1 MEIFITDG
9 QKAELE
15 HLHHTCRDKRECDR
29 IKAILLASEGW
40 SSVMIAQALRLH
52 ETTVN
57 RHISDYLN
65 HRKWKPENGGSQDYL
80 SETQIQAL
88 IAYLTANL
96 LPTTQVVIRLVKEE
110 WDKYIAFLRKY
121 YRNLPGTCRT
131 VLMTTSRFRILHLQ
145 VKWVYMNNKY
155 ETVIVLGAG
164 PIGLFSAFKILENNF
179 AENVLILDKRF
190 ISAYTFKGWAERSM
204 VVQFHRKL
212 FSLSYLPEIVKKCP
226 HGVLK
231 EDYEDNRKK
240 YSDLDHMS
248 IKNIQSTIL
257 ENMEKFYKNRFFM
270 VGLKDISSDNDI
282 VSISIFTEHF
292 DDNSILKNLNP
303 ELIVDATGYHSILMN
318 KTIGI
323 QFESE
328 YEYGS
333 ALKMTWPEHEMSH
346 VENKKTEFHDCHENT
361 IFFSEGN
368 SSVAEFSYPSDKFS
382 EFFEEC
388 GYSINHTSTKLPF
401 LKFDTT
407 PFSIKLPPFLD
418 KITSLKKDHFLY
430 KRAVDLFNTIRRNK
444 LSGIN
449 GLEFINYLQGFNWS
463 EADSLALVVRRIID
477 KRVTIENT
485 YANLEENFLD
495 LMKIRVIFVPSR
507 TERWLSTNKVTTKIN
522 LIFSNDN
529 NSLHNQIS
537 SVTACAVGD
546 SLASTDFRH
555 GLGINR
561 GFHTATR
568 LFQDKTDPEL
578 VRLELIQNSYSM
590 LDVINDNS
598 IFSRAISCRDWLIL

>member
-1 MEIFITDG
+1 MVGYQLHRSRHE
-9 QKAELE
+9 
-15 HLHHTCRDKRECDR
+15 HHTMDLV
-29 IKAILLASEGW
+29 IKNRPAYHT
-40 SSVMIAQALRLH
+40 SSMR
-52 ETTVN
+52 N
-57 RHISDYLN
+57 S
-65 HRKWKPENGGSQDYL
+65 NGPL
-80 SETQIQAL
+80 W
-88 IAYLTANL
+88 N
-96 LPTTQVVIRLVKEE
+96 
-110 WDKYIAFLRKY
+110 
-121 YRNLPGTCRT
+121 
-131 VLMTTSRFRILHLQ
+131 
-145 VKWVYMNNKY
+145 KWVYMNNKY

-212 FSLSYLPEIVKKCP
+212 FSLSYLPKIVKKCP
-226 HGVLK
+226 YGVLK

-270 VGLKDISSDNDI
+270 VGLKDMSFDKDI

-328 YEYGS
+328 HEYGS

-388 GYSINHTSTKLPF
+388 GYSINHRSTKLPF

-407 PFSIKLPPFLD
+407 PFSIKLPPFLE

-430 KRAVDLFNTIRRNK
+430 KRAVDLFNMIRRNK

-449 GLEFINYLQGFNWS
+449 GLEFINHLQGFNWS
-463 EADSLALVVRRIID
+463 EADSLALVVRRIIN

-495 LMKIRVIFVPSR
+495 LMKIRVIFIPSR
-507 TERWLSTNKVTTKIN
+507 AERWLSTNKVTTKIN